1 MNLLTPQRV
10 KKAAAEI
17 LTGEMVR
24 LESVEAWKHFTMLLL
39 IDENSLPLDVPEK
52 PAFGRQ
58 PFEHKISPLVEGV
71 AYDDTYSLNTQ
82 SGTQWD
88 GFRHVSPL
96 SLTLNS
102 FFKSDLQLTVSG
114 WPTSKPRPSTTE
126 YTTPFHPFPL

>member
-1 MNLLTPQRV
+1 M
-10 KKAAAEI
+10 
-17 LTGEMVR
+17 
-24 LESVEAWKHFTMLLL
+24 L

-88 GFRHVSPL
+88 GFRHVSSPIL
-96 SLTLNS
+96 ILTYFLKKLEHAIN
-102 FFKSDLQLTVSG
+102 
-114 WPTSKPRPSTTE
+114 
-126 YTTPFHPFPL
+126 